1 MKIILTLLVS
11 FTLLSGSKMDSR
23 SVLKAMHDK
32 YAGKWY
38 TSFTFIQ
45 TTERYRNDSLIN
57 TQTWYEALHL
67 PYSFRIDFGDIKD
80 GNGVIFSRDSM
91 YIFRNDS
98 LKRTDV
104 NDDDLTFLLGGMYFM
119 SFDSVTTHFQTL
131 HYDLTKFHEDTF
143 MGKAVYVIG
152 ADKAG
157 EKVNQIW
164 IDKNKLVLLRF
175 IEFADGRKSEGVFE
189 NHQPFGGGWSE
200 QKCSFYFDDK
210 LAQVEY
216 YHDCKANVPLDDA
229 IFDPAMFGKVHWY
242 HKN

>member
-1 MKIILTLLVS
+1 MKIILS
-11 FTLLSGSKMDSR
+11 FLLSFALFTGSKTDSK
-23 SVLKAMHDK
+23 SVLKIMHDK

-80 GNGVIFSRDSM
+80 GNAVIFSRDSM

-98 LKRTDV
+98 LKRTDA
-104 NDDDLTFLLGGMYFM
+104 NNDDLTFLLGGMYIM
-119 SFDSVTTHFQTL
+119 PFDSVTTHFQIL
-131 HYDLTKFHEDTF
+131 NYDLNKFHEDTF
-143 MGKAVYVIG
+143 MGNPVYVIG

-175 IEFADGRKSEGVFE
+175 IEYADGRKSEGIFE
-189 NHQPFGGGWSE
+189 NHKQFGGGWSE

-216 YHDCKANVPLDDA
+216 YHDCKANVSLDDA

-242 HKN
+242 QKN

>member
-1 MKIILTLLVS
+1 MKIILS
-11 FTLLSGSKMDSR
+11 FLLSIALLFGSKTDSK
-23 SVLKAMHDK
+23 SVLKRMHEK
-32 YAGKWY
+32 YTGKWY
-38 TSFTFIQ
+38 TSFTFTQ

-67 PYSFRIDFGDIKD
+67 PYYFRIDFGDIKD
-80 GNGVIFSRDSM
+80 GNAVIYNRDSM
-91 YIFRNDS
+91 YIFSKKNLEKKDLS
-98 LKRTDV
+98 
-104 NDDDLTFLLGGMYFM
+104 NDDLTFLLGGMYFM
-119 SFDSVTTHFQTL
+119 PFDSVIAHFQTL
-131 HYDLTKFHEDTF
+131 HYDLNKFHEDTF
-143 MGKAVYVIG
+143 MGNEVYVIG

-164 IDKNKLVLLRF
+164 IDKKRLILLRF

-189 NHQPFGGGWSE
+189 NHKKFGGGWSE

-216 YHDCKANVPLDDA
+216 YYDCKANLTLDDA

-242 HKN
+242 QKN